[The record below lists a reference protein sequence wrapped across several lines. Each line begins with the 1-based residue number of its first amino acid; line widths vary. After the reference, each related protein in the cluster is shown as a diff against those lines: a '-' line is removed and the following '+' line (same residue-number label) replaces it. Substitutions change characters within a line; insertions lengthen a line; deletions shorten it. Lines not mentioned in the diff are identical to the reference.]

1 MRGEPLAEADWK
13 LLQDRWESFR
23 SNGWQEWSDEI
34 WPPPLAQRRRVII
47 VTDASDEKWSWLE
60 MEDGKIVGENHSG
73 SFPKGDH
80 KDMVCDRIYYKEF
93 YTVVLAARE
102 LTKQGR
108 EDIDV
113 TLVGDS
119 RAVMGSF
126 NKGLCPQA
134 AWWIIDELKELFR
147 RGRWGACLKWVES
160 DGNVA
165 HSATHDERIE
175 EYRVKRSWLVVV
187 SDTYPPPAKGGN
199 PNIKKRMRT

>member
-1 MRGEPLAEADWK
+1 M
-13 LLQDRWESFR
+13 
-23 SNGWQEWSDEI
+23 WQSWSDEI
-34 WPPPLAQRRRVII
+34 WPPPLAQRRRVVI

-60 MEDGKIVGENHSG
+60 LEDGKIVGGNHSG
-73 SFPKGDH
+73 AFPKEDH
-80 KDMVCDRIYYKEF
+80 EDRVVDRIYYKEF

-108 EDIDV
+108 KDIDV

-134 AWWIIDELKELFR
+134 AWWMIDELKELFK
-147 RGRWGACLKWVES
+147 RGRWGASLKWVES

-165 HSATHDERIE
+165 HSATHGERIE
-175 EYRVKRSWLVVV
+175 DYRVKRSWLVAV

-199 PNIKKRMRT
+199 PNIKKRVRT